1 MLRYILGRLIGIVL
15 VLLVVSIIIFLLMH
29 AIPGG
34 PFDEDKMPLPEAAK
48 ANILRKYG
56 LDKPLYEQYARYMWA
71 VLHGDFGI
79 PFQSPTETVVGLIGR
94 TWPNSLVLGMV
105 TLLIALPLGILAGA
119 LAATHQNTW
128 IDYTATFVST
138 IGLTIPNFII
148 AIWLV
153 LFVSVRWKLLP
164 TGGWGHWYDFIMP
177 VIALG
182 LSPLALTSRYTR
194 SSLLEVMRSDFIRTA
209 RAKGLSGHQVL
220 WGHVMKNALIP
231 LITIVAPQI
240 PNLITGT
247 IFIESIYRIPGLG
260 QFFVTSIFR
269 RDYPMIMATLLLVAL
284 LWSLIYLATDL
295 LYTVVDPRVRLDKKA
310 T

>member
-1 MLRYILGRLIGIVL
+1 MLRYILGRLVGIVL
-15 VLLVVSIIIFLLMH
+15 VLIIVSIIIFLLMH

-34 PFDEDKMPLPEAAK
+34 PFDEDKMPLPPAAK

-56 LDKPLYEQYARYMWA
+56 LDKPLYEQYALYMWA
-71 VLHGDFGI
+71 ALHGDLGI

-105 TLLIALPLGILAGA
+105 TLMIALPLGILAGA

-128 IDYTATFVST
+128 IDYAATFFST
-138 IGLTIPNFII
+138 FGLTIPNFII

-164 TGGWGHWYDFIMP
+164 TGGWGHWYDLIMP

-182 LSPLALTSRYTR
+182 LAPLALTARYTR
-194 SSLLEVMRSDFIRTA
+194 SSLLEVMRADFIRTA
-209 RAKGLSGHQVL
+209 RAKGLSGNRVL

-284 LWSLIYLATDL
+284 LWSLVYLTTDL